1 MKSTH
6 YKLSIQKGWSWRRG
20 FQIDLR
26 KKFTTKHGERKNGCS
41 VKSDPKRKK
50 KYYVQYI
57 FEFYPARSLN
67 PVFYTWKNKYLPS
80 RLVMPVLW
88 HRLGRY
94 SFFLGQNNL
103 PSKWL
108 PHLEWAVLFWHGVS
122 VSAGGIKPPDRRI
135 KTGTYNTHTQ
145 TKEFVFV
152 MIMITSLAKQWCK
165 DPLANH
171 IYPSRWLAWHESR
184 WKCT

>member
-1 MKSTH
+1 MNMIFFVKSTH

-50 KYYVQYI
+50 KYYIQYI

-94 SFFLGQNNL
+94 NFFLGQNNL

-122 VSAGGIKPPDRRI
+122 VSAGGIKPPDRQI
-135 KTGTYNTHTQ
+135 KTGTYIQHTHTN
-145 TKEFVFV
+145 KRVC
-152 MIMITSLAKQWCK
+152 ICH
-165 DPLANH
+165 DH
-171 IYPSRWLAWHESR
+171 DH
-184 WKCT
+184 